1 MARRGGF
8 TVKVNGCLRLLL
20 ISWLS
25 TLAVTSHAEPPL
37 QFVRGYGDW
46 PPLEMVRDGELVGVH
61 IDLIKAVAL
70 RLNWQVEYLSV
81 PWLRA
86 IHMMKSGKA
95 DAIIYFAK
103 NSERE
108 AFTIYHDGSVLSYER
123 IGFFTSRVL
132 AKSIDYRGELMSL
145 QPYVIGA
152 IRGYDYGERLKQADY
167 LTKIDSATTEQQLLE
182 QFMAGRF
189 TVGLGEL
196 GSIQYWAEK
205 MGVDQQLVFLRPYV
219 FERRPVYLAFS
230 RSRVSQERVDEFAN
244 AMETYKTTPAFTEI
258 LRHYDINALE
268 AQQWIYGVKECSRQ
282 ECIGQAQIKETL
294 ESGVR

>member
-1 MARRGGF
+1 MAPRGGF
-8 TVKVNGCLRLLL
+8 TVKLNGYLRLLL

-25 TLAVTSHAEPPL
+25 TLALTSHAEPPL

-46 PPLEMVRDGELVGVH
+46 PPLEMVQNGELVGVH
-61 IDLIKAVAL
+61 IDLINAVSL

-86 IHMMKSGKA
+86 IHMMKSGQV

-103 NSERE
+103 SPERE
-108 AFTIYHDGSVLSYER
+108 VFSLYHEGSVLSYER

-132 AKSIDYRGELMSL
+132 AESIDYRGELMLL

-152 IRGYDYGERLKQADY
+152 IRGYEYGERLKQADY
-167 LTKIDSATTEQQLLE
+167 LTRINSATTERQLLE
-182 QFMAGRF
+182 QFMGGRF
-189 TVGLGEL
+189 AVGLGEL

-205 MGVDQQLVFLRPYV
+205 MGIAQQVVFLRPYV

-230 RSRVSQERVDEFAN
+230 RARVSQERVNQFAS
-244 AMETYKTTPAFTEI
+244 AMEAYKTTPAFTEI
-258 LRHYDINALE
+258 LRRYDINALE
-268 AQQWIYGVKECSRQ
+268 AQEWIYDAKECIGQ
-282 ECIGQAQIKETL
+282 ECIGKTQIK
-294 ESGVR
+294 SSKK